1 MEDKTMMQCWEDLAN
16 AVVLRAAEDY
26 GLACRA
32 LRRNPYDRRNM
43 KRKRS
48 LERFFRSRFFHEP
61 PEFPHRRPDLR
72 AAFVKQQLQ
81 RIQQA
86 EDPVFKLIQF

>member
-26 GLACRA
+26 GLVCRA

-48 LERFFRSRFFHEP
+48 LERFFRSRWFHTLCTLEAEP
-61 PEFPHRRPDLR
+61 LLE
-72 AAFVKQQLQ
+72 
-81 RIQQA
+81 
-86 EDPVFKLIQF
+86 LIGKGGSHI

>member
-1 MEDKTMMQCWEDLAN
+1 MDDKLTMQCWEDLAN

-48 LERFFRSRFFHEP
+48 LERFFRSRWFAQLTDIDGEMLIKRIRK
-61 PEFPHRRPDLR
+61 E
-72 AAFVKQQLQ
+72 VK
-81 RIQQA
+81 
-86 EDPVFKLIQF
+86 DS

>member
-43 KRKRS
+43 KQKRS
-48 LERFFRSRFFHEP
+48 LEHFFRSRWFHTLCTLEAEP
-61 PEFPHRRPDLR
+61 LLE
-72 AAFVKQQLQ
+72 
-81 RIQQA
+81 
-86 EDPVFKLIQF
+86 LIGKGGPCK

>member
-32 LRRNPYDRRNM
+32 LRRNPYSRRNI

-48 LERFFRSRFFHEP
+48 LERFFRSRWFHTLCTLEAEP
-61 PEFPHRRPDLR
+61 LLEQIGKGGSH
-72 AAFVKQQLQ
+72 
-81 RIQQA
+81 I
-86 EDPVFKLIQF
+86 